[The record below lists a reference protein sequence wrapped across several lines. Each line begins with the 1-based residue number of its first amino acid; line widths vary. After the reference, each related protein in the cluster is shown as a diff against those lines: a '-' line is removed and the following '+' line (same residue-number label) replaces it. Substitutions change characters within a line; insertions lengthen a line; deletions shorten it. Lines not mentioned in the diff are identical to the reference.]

1 MMLRRSFDP
10 GFDPGVDGGFPD
22 PSMPGFPADPGLVA
36 FSGVAGLFGVLF
48 ALAFVAAIAFGI
60 YRMVI
65 AHQASQRLGLGATGT
80 FLAVTDENA
89 ATAFV
94 ASAAVKDAVDRRG
107 ASDALEPDGT
117 AAPPATDVA
126 SRLRALAAA
135 RDEGLV
141 SDEEFTRA
149 REQILAEA

>member
-1 MMLRRSFDP
+1 MMLWRSFDP
-10 GFDPGVDGGFPD
+10 GFDPGGDGGFPD
-22 PSMPGFPADPGLVA
+22 PGMPGFPVEPGVVA
-36 FSGVAGLFGVLF
+36 VSGAAGLFGVLF
-48 ALAFVAAIAFGI
+48 SLAFVAAIAFGI

-65 AHQASQRLGLGATGT
+65 AHRASQTLGLGATGT

-107 ASDALEPDGT
+107 ASGTLESDET
-117 AAPPATDVA
+117 VAPPATDVA
-126 SRLRALAAA
+126 SRLRALAVA

-141 SDEEFTRA
+141 SDAEYTRA